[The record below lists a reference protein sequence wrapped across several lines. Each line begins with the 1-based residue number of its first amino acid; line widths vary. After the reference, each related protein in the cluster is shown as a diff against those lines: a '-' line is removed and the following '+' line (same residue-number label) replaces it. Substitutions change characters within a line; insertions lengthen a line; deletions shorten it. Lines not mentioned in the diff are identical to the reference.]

1 MGEVSRD
8 DIRAATG
15 RIEPHVR
22 RTPVAEL
29 GDVLGSGFRLSLK
42 LDSMQPTGSF
52 KVRGAFSFLTSVEV
66 PPVGVVAASGGN
78 FGLAVAYAA
87 HRLGHKATVFVPAT
101 SPEEKIGRIAGYGAE
116 VRVIDGFYPDALE
129 ASLAWGAESG
139 ALMAHA
145 YDQHEVVAGQGTCGL
160 EISEQ
165 VPDVGS
171 VLVAVGG
178 GGLIAGIASW
188 FRDEAKVVG
197 VESEGCPTLNAARTA
212 GQPVR
217 VEVGGVAASSLGAS
231 LLGDHAWEA
240 NRWIDGSLLVSD
252 EEILAAQG
260 WLWDTCRVL
269 AEPAACVTIAA
280 LLTGRYVPESGEHVV
295 AVISGANTAG
305 LAGPP
310 SD

>member
-8 DIRAATG
+8 DIQAAAG
-15 RIEPHVR
+15 RIGRYVR

-29 GDVLGSGFRLSLK
+29 GDVLGSGWWLTLK
-42 LDSMQPTGSF
+42 VDSMQPTGSF
-52 KVRGAFSFLTSVEV
+52 KVRGAFSFLTSADV

-78 FGLAVAYAA
+78 FGLAVAHAA
-87 HRLGHKATVFVPAT
+87 SRLGHKATIFVPAT
-101 SPEEKIGRIAGYGAE
+101 SPEEKIGKIAGYGAD

-160 EISEQ
+160 EIGEQ
-165 VPDVGS
+165 LTDAGS

-178 GGLIAGIASW
+178 GGLIGGIASW
-188 FRDEAKVVG
+188 FRDDAKVVG
-197 VESEGCPTLNAARTA
+197 VESEGCPTLHAARAA
-212 GQPVR
+212 GGPVR

-231 LLGDHAWEA
+231 LLGDHAWKA
-240 NRWIDGSLLVSD
+240 NRWIDESLLVSD
-252 EEILAAQG
+252 EEILAAQR

-269 AEPAACVTIAA
+269 AEPGACATLAA
-280 LLTGRYVPESGEHVV
+280 LLTGEYRPDPGEHVV
-295 AVISGANTAG
+295 AVISGANTAA
-305 LAGPP
+305 LE
-310 SD
+310 D